1 MLNKKQEKYLFIGTS
16 VFVSLIFLIAVFIWP
31 NFYMQ
36 YRVVFH
42 PTPITDVTADEREII
57 KNNIDF
63 ELPDTAVIQKISKSA
78 AAMES
83 AFFMTFAMPVENKE
97 EFVDS
102 ISNLYR
108 LNALSTQQEHVI
120 DVNGQEYTPVQCYE
134 HISQNFTAILE
145 YGDID
150 NWTYFKLI
158 YTDGPQALDDI
169 FYERIRI
176 MPKWLDFY

>member
-16 VFVSLIFLIAVFIWP
+16 VFVLLILFIAIFIWP

-36 YRVVFH
+36 YRVVFR
-42 PTPITDVTADEREII
+42 PEPITDVTADEREII
-57 KNNIDF
+57 ENNIDF
-63 ELPDTAVIQKISKSA
+63 ALPDTAVIQKISKSA
-78 AAMES
+78 AIMEVS
-83 AFFMTFAMPVENKE
+83 FFMTFSVPIEGKE

-102 ISNLYR
+102 ISDLYQPND
-108 LNALSTQQEHVI
+108 LNMRQEHVI
-120 DVNGQEYTPVQCYE
+120 DVDGQEYTPVKCFE

-145 YGDID
+145 YGDIN

-169 FYERIRI
+169 FYERVRI
-176 MPKWLDFY
+176 MPKWLDFH